1 MRTTALPSVLEVVS
15 RNWGARAAECA
26 VFEQATEYT
35 PSPLGHEVADNDFN
49 DYPALCEKLAAEGK
63 TPSDLLPTET
73 QKLILAAY
81 GAKWDYLAI
90 KGVVEKLLATAGVT
104 GYTVRRNAQGAAY
117 HPGRAADLYLGET
130 KLATLGEV
138 HPAVCANYGVKARI
152 VAADVNLDAVF
163 AARAAGVQYQPL
175 PKHPSTSRDLALV
188 AEDALPAAELAA
200 CIRKGAGKILE
211 SLSLFD
217 VYTGDKIGPGKKSLA
232 YNLVFRAADRTL
244 TDEEVDAAVQKV
256 LKNLAELGVQ
266 LRS

>member
-1 MRTTALPSVLEVVS
+1 M
-15 RNWGARAAECA
+15 
-26 VFEQATEYT
+26 
-35 PSPLGHEVADNDFN
+35 
-49 DYPALCEKLAAEGK
+49 
-63 TPSDLLPTET
+63 
-73 QKLILAAY
+73 
-81 GAKWDYLAI
+81 
-90 KGVVEKLLATAGVT
+90 
-104 GYTVRRNAQGAAY
+104 
-117 HPGRAADLYLGET
+117 
-130 KLATLGEV
+130 
-138 HPAVCANYGVKARI
+138 CANYGVKARI